1 MVIYDKMKNPGVP
14 IEDICVRQTMLGSS
28 YMLQTN
34 PSSDYKIPLYEEKA
48 KRVVQFG
55 RYVEEQAADNYPVS
69 WSEWLSLS
77 AKGSKS
83 HSFQT
88 SICFLGDKTLG

>member
-1 MVIYDKMKNPGVP
+1 MVIYDKMKNPEVP

-55 RYVEEQAADNYPVS
+55 QYVEEQAADNYPVS
-69 WSEWLSLS
+69 WSEWLSLP
-77 AKGSKS
+77 AKGSES
-83 HSFQT
+83 HH
-88 SICFLGDKTLG
+88 FLHPSVFWGIKH